1 MQERIKQAFESTKR
15 IALHHY
21 ESLLQERPTG
31 SQWGYNPTEEDLT
44 SNGFELQE
52 LSGPHISPHCTY
64 YKQNLD
70 EHTLSFQMAESSEV
84 VSESSI
90 HAKTGVHGWEL
101 ISGEVGRSQAR
112 EAWIILGPEDGEEI
126 VFTAFPGKLLKP
138 LPEDFNGDID
148 TIDLSEGYAVKG
160 F

>member
-31 SQWGYNPTEEDLT
+31 SKWGYNPTEEDLT

-90 HAKTGVHGWEL
+90 HAKTGVKAIEYCRASPDIDLVLMDIKLPGMN
-101 ISGEVGRSQAR
+101 
-112 EAWIILGPEDGEEI
+112 
-126 VFTAFPGKLLKP
+126 GKLFKILLKRR
-138 LPEDFNGDID
+138 G
-148 TIDLSEGYAVKG
+148 
-160 F
+160 